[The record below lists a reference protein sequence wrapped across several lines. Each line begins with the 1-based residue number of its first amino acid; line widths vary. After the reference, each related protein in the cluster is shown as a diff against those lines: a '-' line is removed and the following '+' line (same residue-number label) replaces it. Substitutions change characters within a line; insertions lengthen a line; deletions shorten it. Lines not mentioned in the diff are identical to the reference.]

1 MEKTSFKKTTLKKM
15 SKRRKSIVRL
25 SQDVEKTSFLIQWQD
40 GAGCHPVTFL
50 NFENHPTPFLMHILG
65 WDAIPV
71 HNQLMEILFYFPPIN
86 KLVKTI
92 LKFAAIC
99 EFK

>member
-1 MEKTSFKKTTLKKM
+1 MFEV
-15 SKRRKSIVRL
+15 RR
-25 SQDVEKTSFLIQWQD
+25 D
-40 GAGCHPVTFL
+40 GAGCYPVTFL

-92 LKFAAIC
+92 LKFAAIHSGPDIRLMVDKIILII
-99 EFK
+99 FFLLKSF

>member
-1 MEKTSFKKTTLKKM
+1 MPS
-15 SKRRKSIVRL
+15 RRYVYIYIYTVLEVRR
-25 SQDVEKTSFLIQWQD
+25 V

-71 HNQLMEILFYFPPIN
+71 HNKIMEILFYFPPIN